1 MADIL
6 KTKNLAGNYKK
17 EIEKLKNFEIS
28 RNKYIKQLKL
38 NKNEIALFESMRDM
52 AHLKEL
58 RKRYVSESLYYFD
71 KILVEIG
78 KRLFMS
84 IKQVR
89 FMTTDDIKK
98 SLVEKQDIS
107 EEINQRMKQSVW
119 YFKGKKMDILSG
131 KKAEVLF
138 NKFNKPAKNLK
149 EFTGLAVSPG
159 IARGPVKIVMN
170 PDELDKV
177 QKGDI
182 IVSVQVV
189 PSFSTAIIKSAGIIC
204 DGGHGATSHP
214 ATLAREAGIPC
225 IIQTRFAREILKD
238 GDIVEVDGYKGMAK
252 KIK

>member
-1 MADIL
+1 
-6 KTKNLAGNYKK
+6 
-17 EIEKLKNFEIS
+17 
-28 RNKYIKQLKL
+28 
-38 NKNEIALFESMRDM
+38 MRDM

-71 KILVEIG
+71 KVLIEIG

-89 FMTTDDIKK
+89 FMTTDDLKK
-98 SLVEKQDIS
+98 SLIVGQDIS

-119 YFKGKKMDILSG
+119 YFSGMKMDIIIG
-131 KKAEVLF
+131 KKAENLF

-149 EFTGLAVSPG
+149 EFTGMAVSPG
-159 IARGPVKIVMN
+159 IAKGPVKIVMN

-177 QKGDI
+177 KKGDI

-225 IIQTRFAREILKD
+225 VIQTRFAREILKD
-238 GDIVEVDGYKGMAK
+238 GDIVEVDGYKGVARLIK
-252 KIK
+252 KK